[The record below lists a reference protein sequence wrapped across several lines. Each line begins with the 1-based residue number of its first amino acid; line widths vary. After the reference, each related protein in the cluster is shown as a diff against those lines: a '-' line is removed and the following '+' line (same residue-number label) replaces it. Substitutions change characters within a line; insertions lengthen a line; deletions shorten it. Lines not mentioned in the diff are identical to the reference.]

1 MTIHQ
6 RFFFSIFGDGHPD
19 DDDSGNG
26 GEYSRFERRWYY
38 RHPPISNERHSVNF
52 PDFMDCLICLFRI
65 SIGCFVYIGH
75 CYSVNLQLDKMV
87 MDKHLSI
94 LAKEHIETRFV
105 KIQVEKSPLLA
116 ESPTL
121 AFIKNTKVDDHNK
134 QE

>member
-38 RHPPISNERHSVNF
+38 RHPPISNERHS
-52 PDFMDCLICLFRI
+52 
-65 SIGCFVYIGH
+65 
-75 CYSVNLQLDKMV
+75 V